1 MAVDADGGPGL
12 ELRFEVVPDGLGLGA
27 EGVADEVNA
36 GGVSVGRSS
45 GAVCLG
51 AWIGTISRCNGH
63 VVEEGWVLTG
73 NDPVKS
79 LLLQRSASG
88 NDEFI
93 SEMSELILGVET
105 LSVFECV
112 GVGRKFGLLAVPEDF
127 YF

>member
-12 ELRFEVVPDGLGLGA
+12 ELRFEVGPDGLGLGA

-36 GGVSVGRSS
+36 GGVGVGRGS

-51 AWIGTISRCNGH
+51 AWKIGTVSKGH
-63 VVEEGWVLTG
+63 GVKEGWVLTG

-112 GVGRKFGLLAVPEDF
+112 GAGRKFGLLAVPEDF